1 MQPSTPEI
9 DRAARRKAF
18 EVAFANASPDDP
30 TPILTAARLA
40 KVPRPSAY
48 RYAAKVAAQSER
60 DEQKPLTPRQVELV
74 AMITVEWERSH
85 RISGAVKIHHEIRKT
100 VRCGKNLIAKLMQRA
115 GIKGAYNAPTV
126 RRKRDVAPDSV
137 DGQWHR
143 EDRKVIAADTMEFAC
158 ADGRL
163 FVAGNV
169 DCDSR
174 RTFAAISEKND
185 TRNTIASLK
194 DAARNVQLDPG
205 QSVTGLSDQGPQYT
219 ASPYTATLA
228 EIGFDRANT
237 PVHSPTKNTIV
248 EGTWSLFRREFPRYV
263 LHVKGK
269 RIRQLSCREARTLM
283 RDYVQWF
290 NESRVHSAL
299 EYRSPTEF
307 ERLPRDER
315 RAILAR
321 WDHDREI
328 ARDERR
334 QEIERHNADRAARLL
349 ASLACAPVIARAPL
363 ALVA

>member
-1 MQPSTPEI
+1 MQPSTPKI

-60 DEQKPLTPRQVELV
+60 GEQKPLTPRQVELV

-228 EIGFDRANT
+228 GSVLIELTRQSTLRRKTRSSRERGHFLGASFRAT
-237 PVHSPTKNTIV
+237 CS
-248 EGTWSLFRREFPRYV
+248 TWKASGSV
-263 LHVKGK
+263 N
-269 RIRQLSCREARTLM
+269 S
-283 RDYVQWF
+283 
-290 NESRVHSAL
+290 
-299 EYRSPTEF
+299 
-307 ERLPRDER
+307 
-315 RAILAR
+315 
-321 WDHDREI
+321 
-328 ARDERR
+328 
-334 QEIERHNADRAARLL
+334 RAARRELSCGNMCGGSMRVGCTRRLSTARPRNSSDYHATSDARSWRGGTTL
-349 ASLACAPVIARAPL
+349 ARSRATSDARRSSATTRIAPRACLRRSHARQ
-363 ALVA
+363 